1 MTNKTVGRKDF
12 ELAREELLEHISQVL
27 NSEFDDIAGFKA
39 GDIVD
44 IDIEENKA
52 TGVVGI
58 RMDND
63 FGVVGGEN
71 AILFAEALELAARIA
86 NDFKYLGMVVSDER

>member
-12 ELAREELLEHISQVL
+12 ELARSEWLEHISDVL

-44 IDIEENKA
+44 IDIEESAKS
-52 TGVVGI
+52 GVVGI
-58 RMDND
+58 RMDNN
-63 FGVVGGEN
+63 FGVVGGID
-71 AILFAEALELAARIA
+71 AITFAEALELAARIA
-86 NDFKYLGMVVSDER
+86 NDFKYLGYLVVE